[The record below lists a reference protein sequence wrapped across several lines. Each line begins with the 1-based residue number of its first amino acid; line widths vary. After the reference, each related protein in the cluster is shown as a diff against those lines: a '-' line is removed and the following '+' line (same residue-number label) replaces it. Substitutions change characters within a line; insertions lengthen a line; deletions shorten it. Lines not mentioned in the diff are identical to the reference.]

1 MKQNCPDR
9 KQLKQ
14 YSEGWTDEA
23 TAQRL
28 EQHRAE
34 CSHCEQTLAELD
46 SELDTEVVRPS
57 SNITPSQET
66 SDSCELPSQIR
77 QTVAEI
83 REWKLMPVPI
93 SHAEQESTA
102 TGDTLPG
109 LGDFGNYQLLE
120 LIGRGGMA
128 EVYRA
133 MHKRLQKE
141 VAVKLIRVPRRFLAE
156 SLGRIDREMQAMGRL
171 NHPAIVRAMDA
182 GECRGVPYLA
192 TEFIDGL
199 DVGRIA
205 KSLGPL
211 DIAEACAMIHAA
223 ALGLDYAHAQGII
236 HRDIKPSNLML
247 DSQGQIRI
255 LDFGLVHLDDWS
267 GPRTELTTVGQLL
280 GTLDYM
286 APEQAERPDAV
297 SHHSDVYALGATLFK
312 LLCGRAPYAAS
323 PQQSPLEKLRLLASQ
338 RAPHVATLRPDLP
351 NDLAQLV
358 DQTLEREP
366 SARPASAAHF
376 AERVKPFCQG
386 ADLIGLLERAKQ
398 TEEKPDFDSAKGVLD
413 DPWPTLS
420 GGQPTREENLRQN
433 RTERGP
439 DNFSHETT
447 APVASNHGS
456 RGRRFGWLLA
466 AAALPFLIW
475 AGIIIVLET
484 QKGQVVIETD
494 VPNLQVE
501 LVADGKVRQEIEL
514 VPGENSTRVYA
525 GEYEIRIGD
534 GADRYV
540 LEQNTFVL
548 KRGDKVVAKISV
560 NQDKKRAAIA
570 WSGTRSDV
578 PIPREEP
585 VGRNEL
591 AAKSDATQSPTE
603 PGVDNQNRRN
613 TIPGFPELP
622 VYEGRTIGD
631 WLWIAQYETSSEL
644 KGNASRA
651 ARALSSNPP
660 IKTAVNEYWI
670 DQISKSEYE
679 LKWIEPQI
687 GSTILSDERFAD
699 LGKLFANAQGTRKV
713 WLLDL
718 LLKFAINSNEK
729 SQIEDAMRLIKS
741 STTQDWPTDERN
753 RGRMHESLLEASF
766 RIYNSKIPD
775 ELAVVLIPELLQF
788 AADNRLV
795 PISNLVDR
803 IFNDRIAYGV
813 SRAHDPYWLDSNE
826 AKRMTTVLR
835 HIFFQLFDELEEFA
849 NSNLEWGMFL
859 SRGQGKDHGMEI
871 SLGIANKLHQYLLKQ
886 GYLSEPMILPHNQN
900 FSTHMQPTQSYLRW
914 TSELWKSSRFDFGA
928 VRASSPPHRQYR
940 LRIPVREL
948 LIALASWGALDDQ
961 GREAVGKIRDAVA
974 EDAHKFEAELQTVL
988 KQDVKEVL
996 ANKSVQIR
1004 LSFEK
1009 DSDTVG
1015 VSILGLRSA
1024 SGGDEYED
1032 DEGLG
1037 GGSGLDQG
1045 DDTARGRTSS
1055 DRASTTVSVKLA
1067 VAYLIYE
1074 QAQAMLQDLGE

>member
-1 MKQNCPDR
+1 MIAMKQNCPDR

-205 KSLGPL
+205 KTLGPL
-211 DIAEACAMIHAA
+211 DIAEASAMIHAA

-297 SHHSDVYALGATLFK
+297 SHHSEVYALGATLFK

-413 DPWPTLS
+413 DHWPTLS
-420 GGQPTREENLRQN
+420 GGQPMREENLRQN
-433 RTERGP
+433 RNERQP
-439 DNFSHETT
+439 HNSSQKTT
-447 APVASNHGS
+447 VPVASNHGS

-560 NQDKKRAAIA
+560 NQDEKRAAIV

-585 VGRNEL
+585 ASPNDL
-591 AAKSDATQSPTE
+591 AAKSDTTQSPTE
-603 PGVDNQNRRN
+603 PEVDNQNRRN

-631 WLWIAQYETSSEL
+631 WLWIAQYETSSDL
-644 KGNASRA
+644 KKNASSA
-651 ARALSSNPP
+651 AVRLLDDAAIEN
-660 IKTAVNEYWI
+660 AVHEYWL
-670 DQISKSEYE
+670 DQIQKSPYE
-679 LKWIEPQI
+679 LKWVAPLI
-687 GSTILSDERFAD
+687 GATSLSDERFAE
-699 LGKLFANAQGTRKV
+699 LGKLFAHAQGARKV
-713 WLLDL
+713 WLLEL

-729 SQIEDAMRLIKS
+729 TQIEKAIGLINAS
-741 STTQDWPTDERN
+741 SLEDWPTDEKN
-753 RGRMHESLLEASF
+753 RQRVCNYLISTSRSVVYSF
-766 RIYNSKIPD
+766 PKVIANDYLGDLYHTISVKRIATTSD
-775 ELAVVLIPELLQF
+775 LI
-788 AADNRLV
+788 NRLFSRIV
-795 PISNLVDR
+795 SDSLQDGYYFRQFSRLFRQSFVHLNDAPSDFLASN
-803 IFNDRIAYGV
+803 I
-813 SRAHDPYWLDSNE
+813 
-826 AKRMTTVLR
+826 
-835 HIFFQLFDELEEFA
+835 
-849 NSNLEWGMFL
+849 EWGVFL
-859 SRGQGKDHGMEI
+859 SRDSTDEDSREI
-871 SLGIANKLHQYLLKQ
+871 PMAIVQKLQQIDSGIALADTWRIQEL
-886 GYLSEPMILPHNQN
+886 QN
-900 FSTHMQPTQSYLRW
+900 NETSGIYGIEQSKNWISKVNNSTRFTVATRGD
-914 TSELWKSSRFDFGA
+914 SRRMPGID
-928 VRASSPPHRQYR
+928 R
-940 LRIPVREL
+940 LRIPVWER
-948 LIALASWGALDDQ
+948 LIALASWGPLDDQ

-974 EDAHKFEAELQTVL
+974 EDARKFEAELQTVL

-1004 LSFEK
+1004 LRFEK
-1009 DSDTVG
+1009 DSDIIG

-1024 SGGDEYED
+1024 SGGDEDED
-1032 DEGLG
+1032 NEGLG
-1037 GGSGLDQG
+1037 AGARLDQG

-1055 DRASTTVSVKLA
+1055 DRASTTVSAQLA
-1067 VAYLIYE
+1067 VAYLIHE